1 MLHYRWCI
9 GTLQAG
15 FRLWH
20 QNGRFIKTLE
30 LPNTVRNVNKSW
42 GVSNSLVMSREDV
55 YAVAGIRLVTIMSL
69 FCCIIIVLLLRVQK
83 QIYHRGLLEIFQS
96 DNEFYS

>member
-1 MLHYRWCI
+1 MDSPELDMVFRWCV
-9 GTLQAG
+9 GTIQKG

-42 GVSNSLVMSREDV
+42 GVSNSLVMSKHDV
-55 YAVAGIRLVTIMSL
+55 YAIAGIRYYCYFRPSSTVKRFIHSRNIST
-69 FCCIIIVLLLRVQK
+69 K
-83 QIYHRGLLEIFQS
+83 
-96 DNEFYS
+96 